1 MSTMS
6 RLRSARY
13 AVLTGRPP
21 RSIADFLTDHADA
34 FAPIGQ
40 PA

>member
-1 MSTMS
+1 MS